1 MLDGI
6 RYVSTLL
13 SNNRYFIHES
23 CKNLIKEKAS
33 YVWDTKAQQKGEDKP
48 LKQNDHASD
57 AECYGLY
64 TMRHSMKVID
74 KPVGW

>member
-1 MLDGI
+1 VLDGI

-33 YVWDTKAQQKGEDKP
+33 YVWDTKAQQKGEDKS

-57 AECYGLY
+57 AERYGLY